1 MDRFIHRVFFNGPIY
16 RMHVHDAH
24 SLFHA
29 FSMKIS
35 NKFSTKISYVTVL
48 YIFYGDYIEFSPFSV
63 FGRQFYGPYDPSKSL
78 PRSYDSLQ
86 FLIKIIV
93 NLLT

>member
-48 YIFYGDYIEFSPFSV
+48 YIFTVI
-63 FGRQFYGPYDPSKSL
+63 
-78 PRSYDSLQ
+78 
-86 FLIKIIV
+86 
-93 NLLT
+93 T

>member
-86 FLIKIIV
+86 FLIK
-93 NLLT
+93 LLSIF